1 MDTPEG
7 FVPQDQHDAAMLA
20 LRTELSDALNLKQA
34 EINDLKRLLEEAANG
49 STERLA
55 TLQAESLAWANKYQA
70 LEDTSRETLANV
82 RVSHQAALAAKDLQR
97 DADLANQHAE
107 HQKQTQSL
115 IDQANTAC
123 NALKQELQSVQE
135 SLVRTRALYE
145 ASRQVIAAH
154 EAAAPESL
162 KTAMIEY
169 QRTLDEQAIAQ
180 LQARLA
186 ASAPVV

>member
-7 FVPQDQHDAAMLA
+7 FIPQEQHDAAMLA
-20 LRTELSDALNLKQA
+20 LRAELSEALNLKQA
-34 EINDLKRLLEEAANG
+34 EINELKLRLEESANG
-49 STERLA
+49 STEQVSK
-55 TLQAESLAWANKYQA
+55 LQEENLDWANKYQT

-82 RVSHQAALAAKDLQR
+82 RVAHQAALAAKDLQR
-97 DADLANQHAE
+97 DADLANQNAE

-123 NALKQELQSVQE
+123 NVLKQELQSVQE

-145 ASRQVIAAH
+145 AGRQVLAAH

-162 KTAMIEY
+162 KTAMFEY
-169 QRTLDEQAIAQ
+169 QRTLDEQALAQ

-186 ASAPVV
+186 ASAAGV